1 LKIYVYL
8 LTSSILKIFL
18 TKKNY
23 LRFQLQHYKLDV
35 LNHPKLK
42 NMSSIVDLCQRLVKI
57 EKLTIYPLINR
68 LIQLILTLPVQQQLL
83 NELFQWWRLLNQ
95 DFTIGWRIIFLQ
107 IIWLSIYKRN
117 CWKIHNWYDNR
128 WFLFYERMISTIKIN
143 I

>member
-1 LKIYVYL
+1 MLKIYAYL

-68 LIQLILTLPVQQQLL
+68 LIQLILTLPIQQQLL
-83 NELFQWWRLLNQ
+83 NELFQ
-95 DFTIGWRIIFLQ
+95 
-107 IIWLSIYKRN
+107 
-117 CWKIHNWYDNR
+117 
-128 WFLFYERMISTIKIN
+128 
-143 I
+143 